1 MSKFFLEVLDFKYPK
16 NQLFE
21 YQQSITEWAPNVH
34 YSKKGIDTA
43 ADSKWFDYYPNQD
56 SEPLIQDI
64 TNNISLPLEAGA
76 YKFVK
81 TLAGGALPFHIDP
94 QRSCVLMLPLSD
106 DNSGLQWID
115 ADQNVI
121 CECVYKG
128 PTVINAKIRH
138 GVPANTKDRIFLQVT
153 IPCTW
158 DYLLQN
164 YDKIFNVNK

>member
-1 MSKFFLEVLDFKYPK
+1 M
-16 NQLFE
+16 
-21 YQQSITEWAPNVH
+21 
-34 YSKKGIDTA
+34 
-43 ADSKWFDYYPNQD
+43 
-56 SEPLIQDI
+56 
-64 TNNISLPLEAGA
+64 PLEAGA

-115 ADQNVI
+115 ADWNVI

-138 GVPANTKDRIFLQVT
+138 GVPTNTKDRIFLQVT